1 MLRGLGGAICD
12 PAKCLSCGECVE
24 ELAKALHFAVL
35 ECDEVNE
42 VSLVL
47 TACGPDSTLG
57 VPHDGNRVQIGKK
70 VSWLENQ
77 DFFGFVAH
85 AQPLEEAFVPVPDSA
100 GGVERVRRL
109 TPLDARTEHVQDA
122 GNVPDRERL
131 VQRLDERDVL
141 VRVRHVALLSGRSW
155 YDAVENLA
163 PNDSAKRSKVEN
175 LGSAIAMPVNVS
187 VVDDR

>member
-141 VRVRHVALLSGRSW
+141 VRVRHVALLSGAFMVRRRREPRPQRLGQTVQGGEPRQRDR
-155 YDAVENLA
+155 DARQRLC
-163 PNDSAKRSKVEN
+163 R
-175 LGSAIAMPVNVS
+175 
-187 VVDDR
+187 R